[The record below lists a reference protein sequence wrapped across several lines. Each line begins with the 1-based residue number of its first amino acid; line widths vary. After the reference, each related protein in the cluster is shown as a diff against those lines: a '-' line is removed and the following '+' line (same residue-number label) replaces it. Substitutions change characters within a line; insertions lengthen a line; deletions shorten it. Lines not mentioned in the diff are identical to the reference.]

1 MKLYLSDLHRSNFKN
16 FKKKKKDEV
25 TTDILNYKKIPD
37 EKDRY
42 DVGFAL
48 YLGSN

>member
-16 FKKKKKDEV
+16 SKKENEV

-48 YLGSN
+48 CFGSN

>member
-16 FKKKKKDEV
+16 FKKKDEV

-48 YLGSN
+48 CLGSN

>member
-1 MKLYLSDLHRSNFKN
+1 MKLYLSDIHRSNFKN
-16 FKKKKKDEV
+16 FKKTRNEV
-25 TTDILNYKKIPD
+25 TTDILKYKKIPD

-48 YLGSN
+48 CFGSN

>member
-16 FKKKKKDEV
+16 FKKKKDEV

-42 DVGFAL
+42 DVDFAL